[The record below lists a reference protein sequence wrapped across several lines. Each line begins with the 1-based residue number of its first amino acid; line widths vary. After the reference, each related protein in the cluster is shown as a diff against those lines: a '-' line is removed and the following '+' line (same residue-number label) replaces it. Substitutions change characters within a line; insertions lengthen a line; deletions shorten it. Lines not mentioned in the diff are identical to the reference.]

1 MPIYNCKCCNFST
14 KLKGDYNRHIKTKK
28 HIESFKSHHL
38 VTPKSPSSHPKV
50 TPKNDSKNYIC
61 KYCKSSFKY
70 KQGMYRHIKYTC
82 KKNDD
87 EDLKELVFLMNENLE
102 NIKTQMK
109 KQEKKYEKQQNI
121 LYAIGI
127 NENEG
132 NSVSFIA
139 SEKAEE
145 EFNKYITKQVYI
157 QGNDVVE
164 DDKAYLIDVKKEK
177 ALAKDPNHK
186 RKLPLFIAEKDGRNL
201 YVAPI
206 RGKGL
211 WDAIWAYV
219 SIDEDMVIRGIYF
232 DHKAETPGLGANI
245 KQRFFMDDFIGE
257 SLLDNEG
264 NFKGVTVSKT
274 NLDPKNEDKYDNEV
288 DAIAG
293 STITGDGVTAMI
305 RSDLSLYQPYFNS
318 LNNN

>member
-1 MPIYNCKCCNFST
+1 MALNTEKNTYTLLFAVGLVVIVGTLLAAIDSS
-14 KLKGDYNRHIKTKK
+14 LKDKIRINKI
-28 HIESFKSHHL
+28 L
-38 VTPKSPSSHPKV
+38 
-50 TPKNDSKNYIC
+50 
-61 KYCKSSFKY
+61 
-70 KQGMYRHIKYTC
+70 
-82 KKNDD
+82 
-87 EDLKELVFLMNENLE
+87 
-102 NIKTQMK
+102 
-109 KQEKKYEKQQNI
+109 EKQQNI

-139 SEKAEE
+139 ADKAEQ
-145 EFNKYITKQVYI
+145 EFNKYITKQIYI
-157 QGNDVVE
+157 QGDQVIE
-164 DDKAYLIDVKKEK
+164 DDKAYLIDVKKQK
-177 ALAKDPNHK
+177 ALAKDPSHK

-219 SIDEDMVIRGIYF
+219 SVDENMIIRGIYF

-257 SLLDNEG
+257 SLLDIQG

-318 LNNN
+318 LNN

>member
-1 MPIYNCKCCNFST
+1 MALNTEKNTYTLLFAVGLVVIVGTLLAAIDSS
-14 KLKGDYNRHIKTKK
+14 LKDKIRINKI
-28 HIESFKSHHL
+28 L
-38 VTPKSPSSHPKV
+38 
-50 TPKNDSKNYIC
+50 
-61 KYCKSSFKY
+61 
-70 KQGMYRHIKYTC
+70 
-82 KKNDD
+82 
-87 EDLKELVFLMNENLE
+87 
-102 NIKTQMK
+102 
-109 KQEKKYEKQQNI
+109 EKQQNI

-132 NSVSFIA
+132 NSVNFIA
-139 SEKAEE
+139 ADKAEQ
-145 EFNKYITKQVYI
+145 EFNKYITKQIYI
-157 QGNDVVE
+157 QGDQVIE
-164 DDKAYLIDVKKEK
+164 DDKAYLIDVKKQK
-177 ALAKDPNHK
+177 SLAKDPSYM

-219 SIDEDMVIRGIYF
+219 SVDEDMVIRGIYF

-257 SLLDNEG
+257 SLLDSQG

-318 LNNN
+318 LNN

>member
-1 MPIYNCKCCNFST
+1 MALNTEKNTYTLLFAVGLVVIVGTLLAAIDSS
-14 KLKGDYNRHIKTKK
+14 LKDKIRINKI
-28 HIESFKSHHL
+28 L
-38 VTPKSPSSHPKV
+38 
-50 TPKNDSKNYIC
+50 
-61 KYCKSSFKY
+61 
-70 KQGMYRHIKYTC
+70 
-82 KKNDD
+82 
-87 EDLKELVFLMNENLE
+87 
-102 NIKTQMK
+102 
-109 KQEKKYEKQQNI
+109 EKQQNI

-132 NSVSFIA
+132 NSVNFIA
-139 SEKAEE
+139 ADKAEK
-145 EFNKYITKQVYI
+145 EFNKYITKQIYI
-157 QGNDVVE
+157 QGDQVIE
-164 DDKAYLIDVKKEK
+164 DDKAYLIDVKKQK
-177 ALAKDPNHK
+177 ALAKDPSHK

-219 SIDEDMVIRGIYF
+219 SVDEDMIIRGIYF

-257 SLLDNEG
+257 SLLDMQG

-318 LNNN
+318 LNN

>member
-1 MPIYNCKCCNFST
+1 MAINTEKNTYTLLFAIGLVVVVGTLLAAIDSS
-14 KLKGDYNRHIKTKK
+14 LKDKIRINKI
-28 HIESFKSHHL
+28 L
-38 VTPKSPSSHPKV
+38 
-50 TPKNDSKNYIC
+50 
-61 KYCKSSFKY
+61 
-70 KQGMYRHIKYTC
+70 
-82 KKNDD
+82 
-87 EDLKELVFLMNENLE
+87 
-102 NIKTQMK
+102 
-109 KQEKKYEKQQNI
+109 EKQQNI

-132 NSVSFIA
+132 NSVKFIA
-139 SEKAEE
+139 AEKAEE
-145 EFNKYITKQVYI
+145 EFNKYVTKQIYI
-157 QGNDVVE
+157 QGDEVIE
-164 DDKAYLIDVKKEK
+164 DDKAYLIDVKKQK
-177 ALAKDPNHK
+177 ALAKDPSYV

-219 SIDEDMVIRGIYF
+219 SVDEDMVIRGIYF

-257 SLLDNEG
+257 SLLDSQG

-318 LNNN
+318 LNN

>member
-1 MPIYNCKCCNFST
+1 MALNTEKNTYTLLFAVGLVVIVGTLLAAIDSS
-14 KLKGDYNRHIKTKK
+14 LKDKIRINKI
-28 HIESFKSHHL
+28 L
-38 VTPKSPSSHPKV
+38 
-50 TPKNDSKNYIC
+50 
-61 KYCKSSFKY
+61 
-70 KQGMYRHIKYTC
+70 
-82 KKNDD
+82 
-87 EDLKELVFLMNENLE
+87 
-102 NIKTQMK
+102 
-109 KQEKKYEKQQNI
+109 EKQQNI

-132 NSVSFIA
+132 NSVNFIA
-139 SEKAEE
+139 ADKAEQ
-145 EFNKYITKQVYI
+145 EFNKYITKQIYI
-157 QGNDVVE
+157 QGDQVIE
-164 DDKAYLIDVKKEK
+164 DDKAYLIDVKKQK
-177 ALAKDPNHK
+177 ALAKDPSHK
-186 RKLPLFIAEKDGRNL
+186 RKLPLFIANKDGRNL

-219 SIDEDMVIRGIYF
+219 SVDENMIIRGIYF

-257 SLLDNEG
+257 SLLDIKG

-305 RSDLSLYQPYFNS
+305 RTDLSLYQPYFNS
-318 LNNN
+318 LNN